1 MTKFRDGAGKLGDK
15 TRASYST
22 ESYEELKK
30 TKGQGQLRGHR
41 SQPERAPNGQIWN
54 NSSNRMY
61 TLPLDY
67 HPKDKVN
74 IYESILI

>member
-41 SQPERAPNGQIWN
+41 SQPERAPNGQNWN
-54 NSSNRMY
+54 NLRNKANNYSTRPYNPKNKINSVSS
-61 TLPLDY
+61 
-67 HPKDKVN
+67 
-74 IYESILI
+74 